1 MGQEDGRASGEV
13 LQEKKKADRFPNTS
27 DYMENTFLRD
37 FQFYWGVWNEV
48 VIVNSQSKKKR
59 QGEFLNLRWGNR

>member
-27 DYMENTFLRD
+27 DYMENTILRD
-37 FQFYWGVWNEV
+37 FQFYWGVWKEV
-48 VIVNSQSKKKR
+48 VIVNS
-59 QGEFLNLRWGNR
+59 